1 MNPQGFPSHPS
12 SPTQSLPAWL
22 ELLYDLILVAA
33 VLGFAYFFFWWF
45 VLLVGPAL
53 LISLALMVVEST
65 VR

>member
-1 MNPQGFPSHPS
+1 MNPHGFSSHPS
-12 SPTQSLPAWL
+12 SPTRSLPAWA
-22 ELLYDLILVAA
+22 EFLYDLILLTA
-33 VLGFAYFFFWWF
+33 VLAFAYFFFWWF